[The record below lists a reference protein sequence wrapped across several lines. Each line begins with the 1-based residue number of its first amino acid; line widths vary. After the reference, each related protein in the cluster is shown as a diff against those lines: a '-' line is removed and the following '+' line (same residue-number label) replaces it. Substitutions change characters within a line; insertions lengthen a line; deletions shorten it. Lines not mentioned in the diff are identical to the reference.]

1 MISPAETPR
10 WASTGLDNRIAAELP
25 IRLMEACIIN
35 LSCINIVITQNRINR
50 NQQGVYG
57 KVLIQTACAQC
68 HSIDVAISQLRSR
81 DEWTDVVSRMIGN
94 GAHLSDDDYSL
105 VIDYLSKHH
114 GP

>member
-1 MISPAETPR
+1 MNQNIPVCAAALLFVSFAFAQPLDAEPTRRAPPTID
-10 WASTGLDNRIAAELP
+10 ANRQHLP
-25 IRLMEACIIN
+25 EGR
-35 LSCINIVITQNRINR
+35 
-50 NQQGVYG
+50 G
-57 KVLIQTACAQC
+57 KALIQTACTQC
-68 HSIDVAISQLRSR
+68 HSIDVAISQPRSR